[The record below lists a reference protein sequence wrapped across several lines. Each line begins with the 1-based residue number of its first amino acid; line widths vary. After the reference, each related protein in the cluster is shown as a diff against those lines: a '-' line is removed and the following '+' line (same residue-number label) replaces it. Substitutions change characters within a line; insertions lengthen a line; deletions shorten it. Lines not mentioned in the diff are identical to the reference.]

1 MEQNCKA
8 YFESSIWHPTKA
20 QGVTQKNTAG
30 AGNTVAMSHT
40 LSYVT
45 NCNRNEFF

>member
-20 QGVTQKNTAG
+20 YGVTQKGIAG
-30 AGNTVAMSHT
+30 AGNTVTSHT
-40 LSYVT
+40 FSYHIK
-45 NCNRNEFF
+45 